1 MAISLAMFFSC
12 LMKTNFQSLKVA
24 EWKVERRSW
33 PGISH
38 QGLRVIRYLPN
49 NLTAPGERAAM
60 GGYRLLSSVQNQ
72 CPTYSIF
79 LHPTSRV
86 MFPNDQS
93 DEVTALCKALPWS
106 PVIQDSSSD
115 AWGPGI

>member
-1 MAISLAMFFSC
+1 MAISLTMFISC

-38 QGLRVIRYLPN
+38 KGLSIVCYLPN
-49 NLTAPGERAAM
+49 NLTAPGERADM

-72 CPTYSIF
+72 CPIYSISSTQ
-79 LHPTSRV
+79 LV
-86 MFPNDQS
+86 PNFQS
-93 DEVTALCKALPWS
+93 DVSK
-106 PVIQDSSSD
+106 
-115 AWGPGI
+115 